1 MALSQIWSPVSD
13 TVKKLRERYRDTR
26 PSVCTARLR
35 IVTDYY
41 KQHLGEPGIILRSG
55 SFKNM
60 CEKMPVMVRE
70 DEIICGNVTVP
81 YRGSALFPE
90 TSGLGPVVDEIKSG
104 EFYKRTL
111 EPYDITD
118 ENAAYMIEVN
128 DFWKY
133 VCNSNR
139 VTACAMDGLDA
150 ILGNGVLSFGG
161 KRGGQ
166 HGGPVG
172 HFCSNYDKMLTKGF
186 AAVRAE
192 AKAITDSL
200 EGKLYGD
207 SAQKYHFYR
216 AIVTVC
222 DGALIYAQ
230 RVADAVRAEA
240 EKEADPA
247 RKQELLEME
256 RNYRHMFINPV
267 DSFFEAAQAL
277 FLYHTLMIFDGN
289 LHGMSW
295 GRIDQYLGKFYEADL
310 AAGKITPE
318 RAQEIIDQLFLR
330 IGEMNR
336 VSPAFT
342 TRSTGGYTSGQ
353 LATLGGVKKAG
364 DDAANPVS
372 FMMLQASARLKLHD
386 PTMALRVGKTTP
398 EDLIKMAVRC
408 SMEVGGIPTFENDDV
423 IIPIFHKMGHDSE
436 SANNYCLIGCV
447 EPGGCGDDW
456 PAPGGAGGQSYFN
469 LANVLIHTLNNG
481 VNPIMVPLNAPG
493 KVTGLQLGHLYDYKS
508 FEELK
513 DAYAKELDFFVS
525 WYVSQMNM
533 FEWAAGETIPTPIV
547 SAMMDGCMEKGLD
560 VMQGGAKYNSTGI
573 PGVGLG
579 TVAQSLNVIR
589 ELVFEKNLCTA
600 KELYD
605 AIMADWEGYDELRKL
620 AKDVPCFGNG
630 EEKYDENAVWLA
642 RTWSDIVN
650 SKTGPRGR
658 YKAGLWSIARHVA
671 DGPLTNATPDG
682 RRNGEVLSD
691 GIGPV
696 QGTDTSGPTALL
708 RSIAA
713 IDHGSCPN
721 GTLLNMRFSPSALKT
736 DEDITKL
743 VFMIRSFFAMGG
755 MHLQFNFVKT
765 ETMKKAKV
773 QPKEYKDLVVRV
785 AGFSAYFTELHPGLQ
800 DEIIRRTEL
809 QSV

>member
-1 MALSQIWSPVSD
+1 MALKEVWKPMTD
-13 TVKKLRERYRDTR
+13 TVKELRARYRDTR
-26 PSVCTARLR
+26 PAVCTARLK

-41 KQHLGEPGIILRSG
+41 KAHLGEPGIILRSG
-55 SFKNM
+55 SFKNL
-60 CEKMPVMVRE
+60 CEKMPVIIR
-70 DEIICGNVTVP
+70 DKEIVCGNVAVP

-90 TSGLGPVVDEIKSG
+90 TSGLGPVVEEIRSG
-104 EFYKRTL
+104 AFYKRTL
-111 EPYDITD
+111 EPYDIS
-118 ENAAYMIEVN
+118 EESAQYMIEVN

-139 VTACAMDGLDA
+139 VTASAMDGLDA

-161 KRGGQ
+161 KRNGQ

-172 HFCSNYDKMLTKGF
+172 HFCTNYDKMLTKGF

-192 AKAITDSL
+192 AKAIVDGL
-200 EGKLYGD
+200 EGNLYGD
-207 SAQKYHFYR
+207 DMGKYHFYR

-222 DGALIYAQ
+222 DGALLYAE
-230 RVADAVRAEA
+230 RVADAVAAEA
-240 EKEADPA
+240 AKEASPE
-247 RKQELLEME
+247 RKAELLEME
-256 RNYRHMFINPV
+256 KNYRHMFKEPV
-267 DSFFEAAQAL
+267 ESFFEAVQAL
-277 FLYHTLMIFDGN
+277 FLYHTLLIFDGN

-295 GRIDQYLGKFYEADL
+295 GRIDQYLGKYYEADL
-310 AAGKITPE
+310 AAGRITEE
-318 RAQEIIDQLFLR
+318 RAQEIMDQFFLR
-330 IGEMNR
+330 IQEMNR

-342 TRSTGGYTSGQ
+342 SRSTGGYTSGQ
-353 LATLGGVKKAG
+353 LATLGGVKKDG
-364 DDAANPVS
+364 SDASNPVS
-372 FMMLQASARLKLHD
+372 YMMLQASARLKLHD
-386 PTMALRVGKTTP
+386 PTMALRVNKSTP
-398 EDLIKMAVRC
+398 DDLIRLAVRC
-408 SMEVGGIPTFENDDV
+408 SMEVGGIPTFQNDGL
-423 IIPIFHKMGHDSE
+423 IIPIFREAGHDE
-436 SANNYCLIGCV
+436 ASANNYCMIGCV

-469 LANVLIHTLNNG
+469 LANVLVHTLNNG

-493 KVTGLQLGHLYDYKS
+493 KVTGLQLGHLYDYKT
-508 FEELK
+508 FDELRE
-513 DAYAKELDFFVS
+513 AYRKELDFFVS

-533 FEWAAGETIPTPIV
+533 FEWAARDTIPTPIV

-573 PGVGLG
+573 PGVGIG

-589 ELVFEKNLCTA
+589 ELVFEKKVCTA

-605 AIMADWEGYDELRKL
+605 AIMADWDGYEDLRR
-620 AKDVPCFGNG
+620 AAQAVPHFGNG
-630 EEKYDENAVWLA
+630 EEKYDENAVWVA
-642 RTWSDIVN
+642 RVWCDIVN

-682 RRNGEVLSD
+682 RKNGDVLSD

-708 RSIAA
+708 RSIAS
-713 IDHGSCPN
+713 IDQKSCHN
-721 GTLLNMRFSPSALKT
+721 GTLLNMRFSPSAVQSEGDL
-736 DEDITKL
+736 EKL
-743 VFMIRSFFAMGG
+743 TAMIRTYFAMGG
-755 MHLQFNFVKT
+755 MHLQFNFVT
-765 ETMKKAKV
+765 TDTMKKAKV
-773 QPKEYKDLVVRV
+773 APKEHKDLVVRV